1 MDFIF
6 KKSQEKS
13 KYLFFDYSKKA
24 FFEKPFKINFLVLYF
39 LSLTL
44 AYPLENKKIPNEI
57 ISEDSFNS
65 DVPQIISAKMVSPG
79 VLEIQFKAP
88 LESKLLKYEYAVDG
102 APFWT
107 SVENI
112 SSPFPVNG
120 ANGIITIASFP
131 GKSSIRIRAI
141 GSNLVYVSEPFY
153 LTNSPTAAP
162 TVTIQRW

>member
-24 FFEKPFKINFLVLYF
+24 FFEKPLKINFLVLYF

-65 DVPQIISAKMVSPG
+65 DVPQIISAKMVLPG

-102 APFWT
+102 TPFWT